1 MSDAGYAD
9 RILAE
14 ALRVASHGLDLD
26 RAATGAAA
34 ALEAVA
40 AQAEALKAK
49 NFTALKVP
57 ELARALVQSVK
68 SLDELTRL
76 IAFAKGQPDSRK
88 EVSTDWMRLLSD
100 EQIEQIERW
109 VQDAERKK
117 T

>member
-40 AQAEALKAK
+40 AQAEALRGKDFNRMKA
-49 NFTALKVP
+49 P
-57 ELARALVQSVK
+57 DLARTLAQSMK
-68 SLDELTRL
+68 ALDELTRL
-76 IAFAKGQPDSRK
+76 VTFAKGQPDSRRDQG
-88 EVSTDWMRLLSD
+88 DWLRLLSD
-100 EQIEQIERW
+100 DQLEQIEQW
-109 VQDAERKK
+109 VREAERKK

>member
-49 NFTALKVP
+49 DFTALKAP
-57 ELARALVQSVK
+57 DLARTLAQSVK
-68 SLDELTRL
+68 ALDELTRL
-76 IAFAKGQPDSRK
+76 VVFAKGQPDSHRDRG
-88 EVSTDWMRLLSD
+88 DWLRLLSD
-100 EQIEQIERW
+100 DQLEQIERW